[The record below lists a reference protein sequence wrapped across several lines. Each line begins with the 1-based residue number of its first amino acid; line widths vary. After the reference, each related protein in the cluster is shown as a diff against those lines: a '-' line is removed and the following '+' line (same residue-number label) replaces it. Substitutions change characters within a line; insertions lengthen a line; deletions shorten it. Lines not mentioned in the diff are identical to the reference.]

1 MPASVPV
8 PPRPLRPNPTSAATL
23 ARLGL
28 AALLALALIACGDQ
42 PKNGVAPV
50 ADDGTPGGQPLPT
63 PAGSKGSI
71 TGMPS
76 KPGPGHVGPPSPED
90 AVAVELDENGNPIL
104 PPQLGPDGLPLDRTA
119 IDPASLPADAPLD
132 PASLPAEP
140 GPDEA
145 AAVVRDYYAAING
158 GDFAR
163 AHALWA
169 EGGRASGQSPTQFA
183 GGFADTT
190 GISVEVMPPGRI
202 DAGAGQR
209 HIEVP
214 VAFTVT
220 QRDGSQHRYVGA
232 YTLRRTVVDGATAE
246 QRAWRIASAD
256 LRQLDR

>member
-1 MPASVPV
+1 MPASAPV
-8 PPRPLRPNPTSAATL
+8 PPLPHRPNPTPAGAL
-23 ARLGL
+23 PRLGL
-28 AALLALALIACGDQ
+28 ALLLALALTACGD
-42 PKNGVAPV
+42 KAKEGVLPV
-50 ADDGTPGGQPLPT
+50 ADDGSPSGQPLPT
-63 PAGSKGSI
+63 PASSGGSI
-71 TGMPS
+71 TGMPD
-76 KPGPGHVGPPSPED
+76 KPGPGHVGPPSPEEV
-90 AVAVELDENGNPIL
+90 AAVELDENGNPIP
-104 PPQLGPDGLPLDRTA
+104 PPQLGPDGLPLD
-119 IDPASLPADAPLD
+119 PASLPAEAPLD
-132 PASLPAEP
+132 PSTLPAEP

-169 EGGRASGQSPTQFA
+169 EGGRASGQSATQFA
-183 GGFADTT
+183 AGFADTT
-190 GISVEVMPPGRI
+190 GISVELMAPGRI

-220 QRDGSQHRYVGA
+220 QRDGSQRRYVGA